1 MKNALSLLLL
11 ALSLTQASHPAIAR
25 VTEGHENGNAGDIYA
40 IEFKLTA
47 RDIVQRLRLLTS
59 DDLNGINL
67 TQLSGAILVTTV
79 SSEERVFLN
88 GYEVNAKNLPAE
100 GKIVINRSWWRPLRM
115 ASETKNRVRLV
126 LHEYLPLI
134 GVADEGALV
143 SERLIALLDIK
154 NFDPNRWW
162 NPLNPAN
169 HITLSLEGGPQG
181 CSLPTIKPNPSNSEE
196 DFSVETNGTCGDFYR
211 KVVVHK
217 ASFTAPPS
225 TGYRGT
231 VHRYSIAVIDRDS
244 KVLGVTHYTPRI
256 AECLSLEDGTCALGG
271 SLNPGDGS
279 VSLQFWLL
287 REAQ

>member
-1 MKNALSLLLL
+1 MKLILTLMIALLP
-11 ALSLTQASHPAIAR
+11 ALQVFAD

-47 RDIVQRLRLLTS
+47 RDIVQRLRLLS
-59 DDLNGINL
+59 ADELKGINL
-67 TQLSGAILVTTV
+67 NQLVGAILATKV

-100 GKIVINRSWWRPLRM
+100 GRIVINRSWWRPLRL
-115 ASETKNRVRLV
+115 ASETKNRARLV

-134 GVADEGALV
+134 GVPDEGAV
-143 SERLIALLDIK
+143 ISERLIALMDIK

-169 HITLSLEGGPQG
+169 HISLTLEGAPEG
-181 CSLPTIKPNPSNSEE
+181 CTLPSMNPNPSISEE
-196 DFSVETNGTCGDFYR
+196 DFTAETKGSCGDMYR

-217 ASFTAPPS
+217 SSFNAPPS

-231 VHRYSIAVIDRDS
+231 VHRYSIAVIDKDA

-256 AECLSLEDGTCALGG
+256 AECLNPEDGTCALGG

-287 REAQ
+287 RETK